1 MTALARPAM
10 RVLLL
15 LSVAAPASGIAAL
28 ARPALG
34 GHKVAASRRRLEQ
47 QPVSLAVAF
56 DGGVLAAITPAAL
69 GRDAASASVCA
80 GAAWM
85 WVAFWSKL
93 AADGRIQPNLSRKI
107 IHTGSAPLFMLC
119 WPLFSPA
126 PSAPILA
133 GAVPLLQII
142 RLYRAGRAQPAQ
154 PTPVGAAEA
163 DDTAD
168 LVKAISRCLPLHI
181 FHHAPPPLSPAA
193 TQDTLPQERLALRG
207 PRRPLPLHARPARRH
222 CTWVAE
228 PGGRRRNL
236 PDGRW
241 RRRRRHCRAAVRR
254 RGPRPAAAAPLRAAL
269 VPRRALAPPWQRHSS
284 PASGASA
291 AGMAL
296 SSGPSRRRRAS
307 RAAPRLWRAQ
317 PRPRSSR
324 LPPVAQSP
332 GPCLLQ
338 RAAHLLKGARGP
350 RDPRRAPS
358 ARRSDSSASSTPSA
372 SPLSPRP
379 RPRPPSS

>member
-1 MTALARPAM
+1 MTALLL
-10 RVLLL
+10 VLL

-168 LVKAISRCLPLHI
+168 LVKAISRSGSRSEALGGPFLYTLVLLV
-181 FHHAPPPLSPAA
+181 ATVLGWRSPAA
-193 TQDTLPQERLALRG
+193 A
-207 PRRPLPLHARPARRH
+207 
-222 CTWVAE
+222 VAICQMAV
-228 PGGRRRNL
+228 GDGVADIVGRRYGSVKW
-236 PDGRW
+236 PFSPSKSVAGS
-241 RRRRRHCRAAVRR
+241 AAFVASAFSASL
-254 RGPRPAAAAPLRAAL
+254 GLISLFHAFGFTALTAAAAAPAVLL
-269 VPRRALAPPWQRHSS
+269 ISLL
-284 PASGASA
+284 SA
-291 AGMAL
+291 AVELLPAELADDNVSVPAAAWAL
-296 SSGPSRRRRAS
+296 SA
-307 RAAPRLWRAQ
+307 W
-317 PRPRSSR
+317 
-324 LPPVAQSP
+324 
-332 GPCLLQ
+332 LL
-338 RAAHLLKGARGP
+338 
-350 RDPRRAPS
+350 S
-358 ARRSDSSASSTPSA
+358 AG
-372 SPLSPRP
+372 
-379 RPRPPSS
+379 

>member
-1 MTALARPAM
+1 MTAAMTALLL
-10 RVLLL
+10 VLL

-168 LVKAISRCLPLHI
+168 LVKAISRSGSRSEALGGPFLYTLVLLV
-181 FHHAPPPLSPAA
+181 ATVLGWRSPAA
-193 TQDTLPQERLALRG
+193 AVAICQMAVGDGVADIVG
-207 PRRPLPLHARPARRH
+207 RRYGSVKWPFSPSKSVAGSAAFVASTAETEIEPPPARR
-222 CTWVAE
+222 TK
-228 PGGRRRNL
+228 P
-236 PDGRW
+236 
-241 RRRRRHCRAAVRR
+241 RAASAFSASL
-254 RGPRPAAAAPLRAAL
+254 GLISLFHAFGFTALTAAAAAPAVLL
-269 VPRRALAPPWQRHSS
+269 ISLLSAPVE
-284 PASGASA
+284 
-291 AGMAL
+291 L
-296 SSGPSRRRRAS
+296 
-307 RAAPRLWRAQ
+307 
-317 PRPRSSR
+317 
-324 LPPVAQSP
+324 LP
-332 GPCLLQ
+332 
-338 RAAHLLKGARGP
+338 
-350 RDPRRAPS
+350 
-358 ARRSDSSASSTPSA
+358 T
-372 SPLSPRP
+372 
-379 RPRPPSS
+379 